1 MIVVIALNGTASLA
15 EQDNFKGLK
24 VTLAAGAAAE
34 RALGLLGA
42 VDADEADHV
51 WIPADALRD
60 LATRSADWDAAL
72 DTMLAKVEPYGWY
85 DSATARVK
93 AHVEP
98 AA

>member
-1 MIVVIALNGTASLA
+1 MIVAIALNGPASLA

-24 VTLAAGAAAE
+24 VTLAAGDTVA

-42 VDADEADHV
+42 VEADEADHV
-51 WIPADALRD
+51 WIPADALRA
-60 LATRSADWDAAL
+60 LATRSADWDAAFAA
-72 DTMLAKVEPYGWY
+72 MLAKVEPYGWY
-85 DSATARVK
+85 DPATARVK